1 MFEDWKPEDLIHLD
15 IDFEQI
21 RIPVTTTLAMFVYL
35 LFYVNVYYPQYD
47 YIGDRTIG
55 IEMPGEYQ
63 QSEILSVL
71 MIGQ

>member
-1 MFEDWKPEDLIHLD
+1 MDPFKDLIILD
-15 IDFEQI
+15 IDFEKI
-21 RIPVTTTLAMFVYL
+21 RVPVTASLACFVYL
-35 LFYVNVYYPQYD
+35 LFYVNVNYPVYND

-55 IEMPGEYQ
+55 IEMPGEYK